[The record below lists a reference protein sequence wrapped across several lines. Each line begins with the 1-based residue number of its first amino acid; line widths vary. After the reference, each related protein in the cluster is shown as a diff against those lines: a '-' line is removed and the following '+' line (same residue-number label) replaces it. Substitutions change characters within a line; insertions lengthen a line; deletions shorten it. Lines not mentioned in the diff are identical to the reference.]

1 MISSKRAGRLLSI
14 PFHTNSCRM
23 NRNELLADFHPS
35 QDEKDYKT
43 IILLVLGIFI
53 VAWQA
58 LPALFSMSVASDTF
72 IHTTV
77 IHITSGRNQISP
89 YALSVPVT
97 AGNQQN
103 LELRQFLPN
112 QLRPLLFQPI
122 SINESDQL
130 LLESIPGI
138 GPHLSGQIVSHRNNQ
153 GKFTGYDELLSIHG
167 IGKKKLAIIKQH
179 TVL

>member
-1 MISSKRAGRLLSI
+1 
-14 PFHTNSCRM
+14 M

-43 IILLVLGIFI
+43 IVLLVLGIFI
-53 VAWQA
+53 VAWQIV
-58 LPALFSMSVASDTF
+58 PALFSMSAGSDTF
-72 IHTTV
+72 AHTTV
-77 IHITSGRNQISP
+77 IHITRDQQQKSL

-97 AGNQQN
+97 AGNHRN
-103 LELRQFLPN
+103 LELPPSLPN
-112 QLRPLLFQPI
+112 QLRPLFFQPI

-138 GPHLSGQIVSHRNNQ
+138 GPHLSGQIVNHRNDQ
-153 GKFTGYDELLSIHG
+153 GEFTSYAELLNIHG
-167 IGKKKLAIIKQH
+167 IGVKKLAIIKQH